1 MPFHLSAQ
9 TKLDSMQLL
18 KDVRFLSSSNKQAGK
33 KTGNRYC
40 YLEQRFKETGIQ
52 PLHKTYQQSFKFTEN
67 KERLCGANLI
77 GKIKGAT
84 DSILVISIYYNYS
97 LPANA
102 SGVAALLATAD
113 YFKQHRPFYTL
124 LLVILDGD
132 IAGQGAAAFLKHP
145 PVSFDKIK
153 FNISIGEMGNN
164 DNHQLAASLPS
175 NSSELEKILRNMDKN
190 TSIHLVQKVIT
201 LKENEAAE
209 KKQMSEYSFLNN
221 LVPFVYFHSE
231 DQNMNGFNPSFFYP
245 AVQVIKSFAKK
256 INTSGFL
263 KNQIPPKSKWI
274 MKSRN

>member
-18 KDVRFLSSSNKQAGK
+18 KDARFLSSSNKQAGK

-67 KERLCGANLI
+67 KERLCGTNLI
-77 GKIKGAT
+77 GEIKGAT
-84 DSILVISIYYNYS
+84 DSILVISTYYNYS
-97 LPANA
+97 LPVNA
-102 SGVAALLATAD
+102 SGVAALLATVD
-113 YFKQHRPFYTL
+113 YFKHHRPFYTL

-132 IAGQGAAAFLKHP
+132 IAGEGAAAFLKHP

-164 DNHQLAASLPS
+164 DNHQLAASLSLPS
-175 NSSELEKILRNMDKN
+175 SSPLEKILQDMDKK
-190 TSIHLVQKVIT
+190 SSVHLVRKEIT

-231 DQNMNGFNPSFFYP
+231 DQNMNGFDPSFFYP
-245 AVQVIKSFAKK
+245 AVQVIKNFAEK

-274 MKSRN
+274 MKSR